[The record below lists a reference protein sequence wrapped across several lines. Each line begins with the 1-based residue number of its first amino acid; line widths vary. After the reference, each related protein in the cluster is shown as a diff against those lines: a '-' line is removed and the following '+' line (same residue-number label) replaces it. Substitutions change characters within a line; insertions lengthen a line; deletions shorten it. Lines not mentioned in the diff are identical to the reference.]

1 MPDSRHSHIVTTL
14 IFNEEEQAR
23 NAFAMIDDLQKIK
36 EVDLEQMALVHREED
51 GEFSF
56 KDAVDFSGQDQSFK
70 GSLIGM
76 AVGVVGGPFGMLVG
90 SVAGYLIG
98 ANRDE
103 RQERES
109 FDLFNRTLNQVD
121 GTKYGVILISET
133 DEDHRAID
141 AIAQELGGTIRRSG
155 ERLVDTSTD

>member
-23 NAFAMIDDLQKIK
+23 NAFALIDDLQKIK

-133 DEDHRAID
+133 DEDHKAID
-141 AIAQELGGTIRRSG
+141 AIALELGGTIRRSG
-155 ERLVDTSTD
+155 EQLVDTSTD

>member
-133 DEDHRAID
+133 DEDHKAID
-141 AIAQELGGTIRRSG
+141 AIALELGGTIRRSG
-155 ERLVDTSTD
+155 EQLVDTSTD

>member
-133 DEDHRAID
+133 DEDHKAID